1 MLNANRQVLQ
11 NTEVGWQPP
20 PESVYKLN
28 YDIAV
33 FADSASSGFGAVI
46 RNSSGEVMAAMTI
59 KGPAVRDSDEAELLA
74 CRKAMEFAIDVG
86 FTVLIIEGDS
96 VNAMRGIVLGKEN
109 QSALGH
115 VIGDIRHLMGAVEW
129 SFVSCIKRNGNRV
142 AHALARYAH
151 HFSSDLFWMEEV
163 PSVALDFVNFDASLI

>member
-1 MLNANRQVLQ
+1 M
-11 NTEVGWQPP
+11 
-20 PESVYKLN
+20 
-28 YDIAV
+28 

-46 RNSSGEVMAAMTI
+46 RNSSGEVMAAMI
-59 KGPAVRDSDEAELLA
+59 VKGPAVWECDEVELLT

-129 SFVSCIKRNGNRV
+129 SFVSCIKRNSNRV

-151 HFSSDLFWMEEV
+151 HVSSDLFWMEEV